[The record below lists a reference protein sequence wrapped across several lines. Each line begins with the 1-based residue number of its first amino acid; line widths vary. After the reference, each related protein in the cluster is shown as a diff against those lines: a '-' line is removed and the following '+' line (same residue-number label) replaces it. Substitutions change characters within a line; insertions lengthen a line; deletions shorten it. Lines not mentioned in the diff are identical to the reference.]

1 MKTTLP
7 ILAALAAV
15 IGIMSIGESWL
26 QSAMGQ
32 GAYAQVGG
40 SCYNNCRYVKQ
51 WSARQCRIQCQGR
64 PEHLQWVDLS
74 VS

>member
-26 QSAMGQ
+26 QSATGN
-32 GAYAQVGG
+32 GAYAQGS
-40 SCYNNCRYVKQ
+40 SCYNNCRYIKQ
-51 WSARQCRIQCQGR
+51 WPAKQCRIQCQGR
-64 PEHLQWVDLS
+64 P
-74 VS
+74 